1 MSIPKG
7 FVTWKHLKEQ
17 RKWTIKLLRDF
28 MPEPHLVIP
37 NPYNS
42 AWSDMK
48 LYDLRI
54 VGEIEA
60 LPRFQAYQPW
70 GNWFSEHM
78 KKLAQERRAQAQAQA
93 QAEAGRQ
100 APPA

>member
-7 FVTWKHLKEQ
+7 FATWKTLKEN
-17 RKWTIKLLRDF
+17 RKWTIRLKRVFL
-28 MPEPHLVIP
+28 PEPHLVIR

-48 LYDLRI
+48 LYDLKI
-54 VGEIEA
+54 VEEIEA

-78 KKLAQERRAQAQAQA
+78 KKLAQERRAQAQADA
-93 QAEAGRQ
+93 KRQ